1 MFLNTMDTSEY
12 IKTYINNFE
21 SSSKRKEMVNG
32 EAYYRSKNIAILD
45 RNMWIYTEENGIPIK
60 IKDPYKANNKLP
72 SGYMKILVN
81 QKLNYSVGKDIAL
94 KTIGDDDNAI
104 LLDILGKD
112 FSKKLKQIG
121 KEACKKSVGWGHVYI
136 NDNGEFKIKL
146 IPSEQVIPIYS
157 MYDDEVLEKIIR
169 YYSVTTSNSNN
180 EIIQVNRVEIW
191 DKEMV
196 TYYQQNSETLEY
208 DLLNKEEMFNIFGRN
223 YTNPKYHFQKD
234 LKYGNVITTTEG
246 LSWGEVPFVPL
257 FNNDE
262 EQTDLEGIK
271 QFIDAYDIVNSD
283 FINNLE
289 EFQDIYWILKGYDGE
304 NIGEFLNQVK
314 RYKTLK
320 VAEDGDAK
328 SEKIDIPYEARKEA
342 LQRLEEDIFK
352 FGMGVNPDKI
362 ASGNITN
369 VVIKAR
375 FANLD
380 LKANDFEQ
388 EIKDFINKLM
398 VFVNRYLELNN
409 QANIELDN
417 ITFNRTLMMNM
428 VELLDANVKQ
438 LGNVSKRTQLENNPY
453 MIGKNIDEELKAI
466 EEESGINLDDVE

>member
-1 MFLNTMDTSEY
+1 MFLNTMGISEY
-12 IKTYINNFE
+12 IKTFINDFE
-21 SSSKRKEMVNG
+21 GSDSREEMVNG

-271 QFIDAYDIVNSD
+271 QFIDAY
-283 FINNLE
+283 
-289 EFQDIYWILKGYDGE
+289 
-304 NIGEFLNQVK
+304 
-314 RYKTLK
+314 
-320 VAEDGDAK
+320 
-328 SEKIDIPYEARKEA
+328 KEA

-409 QANIELDN
+409 QANIELDK
-417 ITFNRTLMMNM
+417 I
-428 VELLDANVKQ
+428 KH
-438 LGNVSKRTQLENNPY
+438 
-453 MIGKNIDEELKAI
+453 
-466 EEESGINLDDVE
+466 